1 MLFQIGIRLGV
12 SPNLISNRLLSADDK
27 NDMLNGVL
35 KVDELEAHVRVWR
48 DSGLPD
54 YKNAT
59 GTLYKPSKV

>member
-1 MLFQIGIRLGV
+1 
-12 SPNLISNRLLSADDK
+12 LSADDK